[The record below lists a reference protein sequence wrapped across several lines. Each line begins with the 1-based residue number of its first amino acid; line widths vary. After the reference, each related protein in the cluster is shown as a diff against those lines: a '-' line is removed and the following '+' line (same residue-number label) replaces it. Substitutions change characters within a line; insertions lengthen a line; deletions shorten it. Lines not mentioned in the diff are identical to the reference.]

1 MRTCT
6 ATCCP
11 SADGFLVN
19 SDEASLSMNTVL
31 LIGTRMRD
39 HTNKVAIL
47 ATPHWP
53 PVQFSLFTCKILN
66 DQTHLYLKD
75 NISSLL
81 VSPEVE
87 WRADVSFKVSL
98 MCNWLPAWVWTTDYL
113 SIFTIQFKSFLLNS
127 IRIDQLI
134 L

>member
-19 SDEASLSMNTVL
+19 SDEASLSKNTVL
-31 LIGTRMRD
+31 LIGTRTRD

-53 PVQFSLFTCKILN
+53 PVQFSLFTCKFLN

-81 VSPEVE
+81 VSPEVYGVLTS
-87 WRADVSFKVSL
+87 ALKFLSCVIGSQLGFGPQTIYLFLHFSL
-98 MCNWLPAWVWTTDYL
+98 NL
-113 SIFTIQFKSFLLNS
+113 FF
-127 IRIDQLI
+127 
-134 L
+134 

>member
-31 LIGTRMRD
+31 LIGTRTRD

-53 PVQFSLFTCKILN
+53 PVQFSLFTCKFLN
-66 DQTHLYLKD
+66 DQMHLYLKD
-75 NISSLL
+75 NISRASC
-81 VSPEVE
+81 VSRSI
-87 WRADVSFKVSL
+87 WCADVSFKVSL
-98 MCNWLPAWVWTTDYL
+98 MCNRLPAWVWTTDYL
-113 SIFTIQFKSFLLNS
+113 SIFTFQFKSFLLNS